1 MRRLLAASLFALLP
15 LPALAD
21 TDCARAWAEIRTFA
35 ASFGVTNLTGSVT
48 SGAEGWC
55 RFTDSNATSFRPAN
69 AEGRLRFS
77 AREDTRSVE
86 MLFSE
91 GDTPLGPLDG
101 RFAATQD
108 IQTGSVQVNDLQI
121 QGGDGRGLR
130 MSGQL
135 RATPFADAAQAQEAL
150 AAMTFTTLSFD
161 FIVTPD
167 VLADLQ
173 IDFSDVTR
181 SAVDTALRGVG
192 EAQVNSRTKREFLRF
207 IGAAPNARGTLRVTM
222 DASEARPI
230 AALVAPFL
238 ALGHAP
244 SEATLAKAFAAA
256 LEDTTLAVIWNPGRM

>member
-1 MRRLLAASLFALLP
+1 VKRLLAASLFALLP

-21 TDCARAWAEIRTFA
+21 TDCASAWAEIRTFA
-35 ASFGVTNLTGSVT
+35 TSFGVANLTGSVT
-48 SGAEGWC
+48 SSADGWC
-55 RFTDSNATSFRPAN
+55 RFAGSETTSFRPAN
-69 AEGRLRFS
+69 AEGRVRFS
-77 AREDTRSVE
+77 EREDTRSVE

-91 GDTPLGPLDG
+91 RDTPLGPLDG
-101 RFAATQD
+101 RFVATQD
-108 IQTGSVQVNDLQI
+108 IQTGSVQVHEFQM
-121 QGGDGRGLR
+121 QSADGLGLR

-167 VLADLQ
+167 ALADLQ
-173 IDFSDVTR
+173 IDLSEVTR
-181 SAVDTALRGVG
+181 GAVDTALRGVG

-222 DASEARPI
+222 EASEARPI
-230 AALVAPFL
+230 VALVAPFL

-244 SEATLAKAFAAA
+244 SEAALAKAFAAA
-256 LEDTTLAVIWNPGRM
+256 LDDTTLEVIWNPGRM